1 MGRPSKTEEKREI
14 ILDAY
19 ERVILR
25 EGFGLASQRKIAE
38 EAGVKQPM
46 IHHYFS
52 GGDDMIDA
60 LLQRVVERYTQALSA
75 FAQSS
80 HEPSLEQALSFVCSA
95 EFHQVSQQNEVF
107 FSCMI
112 GAGNKNQ
119 HIADKVFTVYASLLD
134 TITEHLKKAKVKNF
148 EEMGYL
154 MMCLIIGHD
163 WAKKLGFGEL
173 RNEKM
178 TKSLHKI
185 IEKQ

>member
-1 MGRPSKTEEKREI
+1 MGRPSKTEEKRNI
-14 ILDAY
+14 ILDAF

-25 EGFGLASQRKIAE
+25 EGFGQASQRKIAD

-60 LLQRVVERYTQALSA
+60 LLQRVVERYTQALNT

-80 HEPSLEQALSFVCSA
+80 KEPNLEQALSFVCSA

-112 GAGNKNQ
+112 GAGKQNQ
-119 HIADKVFTVYASLLD
+119 HIADKVSAVYAFLLASV
-134 TITEHLKKAKVKNF
+134 TKHLKKAKVKNVD
-148 EEMGYL
+148 EMAYL
-154 MMCLIIGHD
+154 MMCLILGHD
-163 WAKKLGFGEL
+163 WARKLGFGEQ
-173 RNEKM
+173 RNEQM
-178 TKSLHKI
+178 AQSLTKL
-185 IEKQ
+185 IEK

>member
-1 MGRPSKTEEKREI
+1 MGRPSKTEEKPEI

-60 LLQRVVERYTQALSA
+60 LLQRVVERYTHALNT
-75 FAQSS
+75 FAQSTD
-80 HEPSLEQALSFVCSA
+80 EPNLEQALSFACSA

-112 GAGNKNQ
+112 GAGKQNS
-119 HIADKVFTVYASLLD
+119 HIADKVSAVYAFLLEVV
-134 TITEHLKKAKVKNF
+134 TEHLKKAKVKNF
-148 EEMGYL
+148 EDMAYL
-154 MMCLIIGHD
+154 MMCLILGHD
-163 WAKKLGFGEL
+163 WARILGFGEQ
-173 RNEKM
+173 RNDQM
-178 TKSLHKI
+178 SKSLTKL
-185 IEKQ
+185 IEN